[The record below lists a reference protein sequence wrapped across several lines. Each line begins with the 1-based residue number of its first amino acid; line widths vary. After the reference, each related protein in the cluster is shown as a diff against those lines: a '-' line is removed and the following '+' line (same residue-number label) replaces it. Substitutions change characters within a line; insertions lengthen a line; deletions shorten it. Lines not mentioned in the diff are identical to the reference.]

1 MKRILLTSLQVAIT
15 VFLLWWIF
23 RDPAKR
29 GQMIEALRSA
39 DYLWL
44 LPGVLSLGCAFLL
57 QTERWRLLLGVQGI
71 HLGWWRTF
79 RVYLIGAFFNLFLL
93 GATGGDIVKIY
104 YAMRETASKKTA
116 ALLSVL
122 VDRMV
127 GMIGLVTITVVLCSL
142 RLDLLLSDP
151 LTRALLTALVFIMGG
166 SLAVI
171 AFGFCVDRFHLAH
184 KLPPWLPMRATIV
197 ELSTAFSTYA
207 RDPRTLA
214 LTFGLS
220 VPAHLCIFLSFY
232 FTARAFGV
240 FSGIGGMTEILAV
253 LPIILTIASLPISLS
268 GVGVREGLFQNV
280 LASLYGT
287 PESLAVMISI
297 TGFLIV
303 VFWGLVGGCVYLVYR
318 PTGGLHLEEVQDEV
332 HAVEESIEDK
342 A

>member
-29 GQMIEALRSA
+29 AQMVEALRAA

-44 LPGVLSLGCAFLL
+44 IPGLLSLGCAFLL
-57 QTERWRLLLGVQGI
+57 QTERWRRLLNVQGI
-71 HLGWWRTF
+71 NLGWWRTL

-104 YAMRETASKKTA
+104 YAMRETASRKTA

-127 GMIGLVTITVVLCSL
+127 GMLGLVAITVVLCSL
-142 RLDLLLSDP
+142 RLDLLLSHP
-151 LTRALLTALVFIMGG
+151 LTRALVTALAFIMGG
-166 SLAVI
+166 SLTVI

-184 KLPPWLPMRATIV
+184 KLPPWLPMRVTII
-197 ELSTAFSTYA
+197 ELSSAFSTYA

-214 LTFGLS
+214 LTFALS
-220 VPAHLCIFLSFY
+220 VPAHFCIFLSFY

-240 FSGIGGMTEILAV
+240 FPGLGGMMEILAV

-280 LASLYGT
+280 LAALFGT

-303 VFWGLVGGCVYLVYR
+303 VFWGLIGGCVYLVYR
-318 PTGGLHLEEVQDEV
+318 PTGGLHLEEVQEEV
-332 HAVEESIEDK
+332 HAIEESIEDK

>member
-15 VFLLWWIF
+15 AFLLWWIF
-23 RDPAKR
+23 RDSAKR
-29 GQMIEALRSA
+29 AQMLEALATA

-44 LPGVLSLGCAFLL
+44 IPGLLSLGCAFLL
-57 QTERWRLLLGVQGI
+57 QTERWRRLLSVQGI
-71 HLGWWRTF
+71 NLGWWRTF

-104 YAMRETASKKTA
+104 YAMREAGSRKTA

-127 GMIGLVTITVVLCSL
+127 GMLGLVAITVLLCSL
-142 RLDLLLSDP
+142 RLDLLLSHP
-151 LTRALLTALVFIMGG
+151 LTRALVTALAFILGG
-166 SLAVI
+166 SLAIIV
-171 AFGFCVDRFHLAH
+171 FGFCVDRFHLAH
-184 KLPPWLPMRATIV
+184 KLPHWLPMRVTIV
-197 ELSTAFSTYA
+197 ELSSAFSTYA

-220 VPAHLCIFLSFY
+220 VPAHFCIFLSFY

-240 FSGIGGMTEILAV
+240 FPGIGGMMEILAV

-280 LASLYGT
+280 LAALFGT

-303 VFWGLVGGCVYLVYR
+303 VFWGLIGGCVYLLYR
-318 PTGGLHLEEVQDEV
+318 PTGGLHLEEVQEEV

>member
-15 VFLLWWIF
+15 AFLLWWIF

-29 GQMIEALRSA
+29 AQMVEALRAA

-44 LPGVLSLGCAFLL
+44 IPGLVSLGCAFLL
-57 QTERWRLLLGVQGI
+57 QTERWRRLLIVQGI
-71 HLGWWRTF
+71 NLGWWRTF

-127 GMIGLVTITVVLCSL
+127 GMLGLVAITVVLCSL
-142 RLDLLLSDP
+142 RLDLLLSHP
-151 LTRALLTALVFIMGG
+151 LTRALVTALAFIMGG
-166 SLAVI
+166 SLALIV
-171 AFGFCVDRFHLAH
+171 FGFCVDRFHLAH
-184 KLPPWLPMRATIV
+184 KLPHWLPMRVTIV
-197 ELSTAFSTYA
+197 ELSSAFSTYA

-220 VPAHLCIFLSFY
+220 VPAHFCIFLSFY
-232 FTARAFGV
+232 FAARAFGV
-240 FSGIGGMTEILAV
+240 FPGISGMMEILAV

-280 LASLYGT
+280 LAALFGT

-297 TGFLIV
+297 TGFLIL
-303 VFWGLVGGCVYLVYR
+303 VFWGLIGGCVYLAYR
-318 PTGGLHLEEVQDEV
+318 PTGGLHLEDVQEEV
-332 HAVEESIEDK
+332 HAIEESIEDK